1 MPPRSHY
8 RDAGIRIRRIDLT
21 VSPDILAFTERQAE
35 AITETLFGAFTESA
49 ATKMA
54 LV

>member
-1 MPPRSHY
+1 
-8 RDAGIRIRRIDLT
+8 
-21 VSPDILAFTERQAE
+21 VSPDILAFTEQHAE

-49 ATKMA
+49 ASKMA